1 MLQDVIERF
10 RYRFRLWRREQAEDW
25 IGPPGTRLPNYRE
38 YMREASAAARVERPE
53 DSWQSIPPDK
63 RVILT
68 DPTPRFV
75 LRTLVPYLAILVI
88 LVLGGRLLGTF
99 VPVLAY
105 ASSVAAIILAILWT
119 LTTALR
125 TAHICK
131 QRKEY
136 RLWREHL
143 TNQSS

>member
-10 RYRFRLWRREQAEDW
+10 RYRFELWRRERRADW
-25 IGPPGTRLPNYRE
+25 RGATEKPVPISDE
-38 YMREASAAARVERPE
+38 ERPE
-53 DSWQSIPPDK
+53 NSWQSVPPEK

-75 LRTLVPYLAILVI
+75 VRTLVPYLAILVI
-88 LVLGGRLLGTF
+88 LVLGCRLLGSL

-105 ASSVAAIILAILWT
+105 ACSITAIILAVLWT
-119 LTTALR
+119 LTTALG
-125 TAHICK
+125 TTHICK
-131 QRKEY
+131 QRREY
-136 RLWREHL
+136 RSWRKHL

>member
-10 RYRFRLWRREQAEDW
+10 RYRFELWRRERRAEWSGEKPVPISD
-25 IGPPGTRLPNYRE
+25 G
-38 YMREASAAARVERPE
+38 ERRE
-53 DSWQSIPPDK
+53 DSWQSIPPQK

-88 LVLGGRLLGTF
+88 FVLGCRLLGTF

-105 ASSVAAIILAILWT
+105 ACSVAAIILAILWT
-119 LTTALR
+119 LTTALG

-131 QRKEY
+131 QRREY
-136 RLWREHL
+136 RSWRKHL